1 MGTLSPSPWD
11 LAHFGQHW
19 LSGGTAGFGTPPR
32 SMSAP
37 GAALG
42 LRPRRALSSDR
53 GDFNIQ
59 QVARA
64 LPQSPPAA
72 AAADRTTRRSSTA

>member
-1 MGTLSPSPWD
+1 MTPAECFPLWDSPHCCQAEFSQGSWMGTLSPSPWD
-11 LAHFGQHW
+11 LAHSGQHW

-53 GDFNIQ
+53 GDFSI
-59 QVARA
+59 
-64 LPQSPPAA
+64 
-72 AAADRTTRRSSTA
+72 